1 MNVLVTGAH
10 GFIGRN
16 LTAHLQACEGCVVT
30 LFDVDNSPDDLRAGL
45 ETAEI
50 VYHLAGV
57 NRPRFTEEFEI
68 GNAEV
73 TRDICRT
80 LRELGRT
87 PVIVMSSSIQAD
99 LDNPYGISKRNAEDA
114 LHEFAAQSG
123 ARIRIY
129 RLKNVFGKW
138 CKPNYNSVV
147 ATFCHNIAN
156 DMPIQVSDPGR
167 ELELMYVDDVV
178 EAFLTELRLR
188 VLAESIDNQ
197 DIPFTR
203 VTLGDLAGR
212 IQSFRDMRDNLF
224 TPDFAIRFNQ
234 QLYATYL
241 SYVSD
246 DSRRQQLEIKSDQR
260 GGLAEFLKSR
270 HFGQIFISR
279 TRPGVT
285 RGNHYHHT
293 KAEKFFVVEGEAVI
307 QMRHIESSEVVEY
320 KVRGDAFQVI
330 DIPPGYTHSI
340 ENTGSGDM
348 VVLFWASEIFDPD
361 RPDTCFLP
369 VVTLSEKPAKVKS

>member
-1 MNVLVTGAH
+1 MKVLVTGAR

-16 LTAHLQACEGCVVT
+16 LIAHLQAREGCIVAS
-30 LFDVDNSPDDLRAGL
+30 LDIDNSPDDLRTGL
-45 ETAEI
+45 ETADI

-57 NRPRFTEEFEI
+57 NRPQTIEEFET
-68 GNAEV
+68 GNAGL
-73 TRDICRT
+73 TREICEI
-80 LRELGRT
+80 LREFGRA
-87 PVIVMSSSIQAD
+87 PVIVMSSSVQAE
-99 LDNPYGISKRNAEDA
+99 LENPYGVSKRRAEDA
-114 LHEFAAQSG
+114 LREFAAQSG
-123 ARIRIY
+123 AHVCIY

-138 CKPNYNSVV
+138 CRPNYNSVV

-156 DMPIQVSDPGR
+156 DLPIQVSDPSR

-178 EAFLTELRLR
+178 EAFLTELQPPP
-188 VLAESIDNQ
+188 ESNGSR
-197 DIPFTR
+197 DIPSTR
-203 VTLGDLAGR
+203 LTLSDLAGR
-212 IQSFRDMRDNLF
+212 IQSCHDMRNNLL
-224 TPDFAIRFNQ
+224 TPDFGVRFNQ

-246 DSRRQQLEIKSDQR
+246 DSRRQELEIKSDQR
-260 GGLAEFLKSR
+260 GGLAEFIKSD

-307 QMRHIESSEVVEY
+307 RMRHIESPEVLEY
-320 KVRGDAFQVI
+320 RVRGDAFQVI

-340 ENTGSGDM
+340 ENIGSRDM
-348 VVLFWASEIFDPD
+348 VALFWASEIFDPD

-369 VVTLSEKPAKVKS
+369 VVTPSENPATVKA

>member
-1 MNVLVTGAH
+1 
-10 GFIGRN
+10 
-16 LTAHLQACEGCVVT
+16 VT

-45 ETAEI
+45 ETADI

-57 NRPRFTEEFEI
+57 NRPRFPEEFEI
-68 GNAEV
+68 GNAEL

-80 LRELGRT
+80 LRELGRK

-99 LDNPYGISKRNAEDA
+99 LENPYGVSKRHAEDA
-114 LHEFAAQSG
+114 LREFAAQSG
-123 ARIRIY
+123 ARVRIY

-138 CKPNYNSVV
+138 CRPNYNSVV

-156 DMPIQVSDPGR
+156 DLPIQVSDPDR
-167 ELELMYVDDVV
+167 ELDLMYVDDVV
-178 EAFLTELRLR
+178 EAFLMELQLQDE
-188 VLAESIDNQ
+188 LSGDH

-203 VTLGDLAGR
+203 ITLGELAGR
-212 IQSFRDMRDNLF
+212 IQSFHEMRDNLL

-246 DSRRQQLEIKSDQR
+246 DSRRQQLQIKADQR
-260 GGLAEFLKSR
+260 GGLAEFIKSH

-293 KAEKFFVVEGEAVI
+293 KVEKFFVVEGEAVI
-307 QMRHIESSEVVEY
+307 RMRQIDGPEVVEY
-320 KVRGDAFQVI
+320 RVRGDAFEVI

-340 ENTGSGDM
+340 ENIGSGDM

-369 VVTLSEKPAKVKS
+369 VVTPSENPATVKA